1 MENEDSLNNQINLI
15 QKNLPI
21 NSNNNNHNNILT
33 YSDIFD
39 SRDDFYI
46 FFGNQN
52 SKKIIITRQSLYKI
66 STMIDINPE
75 EYISYSNYQEKDK
88 LFNINLFKK
97 EDKNFKSDENNNN
110 DNIEENNDNA
120 DNIINE
126 DENIIDNEIDE
137 GFKKVENLEDN
148 LFDFQIYKQCFCFYL
163 FIVFCAF
170 WDLLFCLYIIIVT
183 VYKSHF
189 YTIYTLILF
198 LLNLFTAIFG
208 AIKCKNKNFSGYIL
222 KIVTFLLPIF
232 VIIGTIIY
240 YATDIKL
247 GLYWVKIIV
256 DILTLVIS
264 IILILFI
271 TGIIKAKIIRFYNNN
286 NNNNEINQNL
296 INNSNYKNIS
306 KEEKNFIIKF

>member
-1 MENEDSLNNQINLI
+1 MENEDILDDQINFI

-46 FFGNQN
+46 SLGNQN
-52 SKKIIITRQSLYKI
+52 SKKIIISRQSLYKI

-75 EYISYSNYQEKDK
+75 EYISYLNYKERDK
-88 LFNINLFKK
+88 LFDINLFPNK
-97 EDKNFKSDENNNN
+97 DKILKSNENKNN
-110 DNIEENNDNA
+110 DNIEENNNNTDNF
-120 DNIINE
+120 INE
-126 DENIIDNEIDE
+126 DENIIDNDIDE

-163 FIVFCAF
+163 FLVFCSF

-198 LLNLFTAIFG
+198 LLNLFTSIFG
-208 AIKCKNKNFSGYIL
+208 AIKCRNKNFSGYIL
-222 KIVTFLLPIF
+222 KTVTFLVPIF

-240 YATDIKL
+240 YASNIKL

-271 TGIIKAKIIRFYNNN
+271 TGIIKAKINQFYNH

-306 KEEKNFIIKF
+306 NEEKSIIVKF